1 MKREHFVTD
10 GRTDRQTDGRTEK
23 VTPRA
28 PVGAKKLLTFSE
40 NRRGVGGGVNPKL
53 KNFNFL
59 VFFLMKASLSQQ
71 KKRNSLNLQEQF

>member
-40 NRRGVGGGVNPKL
+40 NRRGGQPQVNKG
-53 KNFNFL
+53 
-59 VFFLMKASLSQQ
+59 FFLMKASLG
-71 KKRNSLNLQEQF
+71 EF

>member
-40 NRRGVGGGVNPKL
+40 NRRGGGQPQVNKGFF
-53 KNFNFL
+53 FNEGFP
-59 VFFLMKASLSQQ
+59 
-71 KKRNSLNLQEQF
+71 R

>member
-10 GRTDRQTDGRTEK
+10 GQTDRQTDGRTEK

-40 NRRGVGGGVNPKL
+40 NRRGGGFNPK
-53 KNFNFL
+53 
-59 VFFLMKASLSQQ
+59 
-71 KKRNSLNLQEQF
+71 

>member
-40 NRRGVGGGVNPKL
+40 NRRGGGSTPSEQR
-53 KNFNFL
+53 
-59 VFFLMKASLSQQ
+59 FFLMKASLG
-71 KKRNSLNLQEQF
+71 EF

>member
-10 GRTDRQTDGRTEK
+10 RRTDRQTDGRTEK

-40 NRRGVGGGVNPKL
+40 NRRGVGGGVNPK
-53 KNFNFL
+53 
-59 VFFLMKASLSQQ
+59 
-71 KKRNSLNLQEQF
+71 